1 MCHRG
6 PIYIPKYKK
15 MAYDHLILQSKL
27 IEDEKTRN
35 DYISLPLLHRLLQE
49 EGISIDSSTE
59 KKTNKEVSSNS
70 SNDELSIF
78 LFCPECGFN
87 NENKFKFC
95 SSCGL
100 SLES

>member
-1 MCHRG
+1 MSISE
-6 PIYIPKYKK
+6 IY
-15 MAYDHLILQSKL
+15 KL
-27 IEDEKTRN
+27 F
-35 DYISLPLLHRLLQE
+35 ISSS
-49 EGISIDSSTE
+49 GISIDSSTE

-95 SSCGL
+95 PSCGS